1 MHRLSLQRKLLGLVA
16 IPLAGALIFSGV
28 VVGRLVFESRQ
39 IDRLEAVVA
48 TTRDLVEIRG
58 ALAAEHVDTWEIYR
72 EANPVET
79 FRAHIE
85 QTKAAFARL
94 RAHLAAGPAA
104 SLVTPELR
112 EVVTALVSDHGRLDE
127 VRNFFAPQSPRGDRL
142 GAAAL
147 SFRARYPEML
157 ERLLAAMTLLHAEAD
172 SAPVRARLDGLV
184 TFARL
189 AAAAEEE
196 RQLTERG
203 FAAEVPSL
211 RTIIDI
217 QKATSL
223 RRYYETNAVLMA
235 PPELTGYW
243 KNLLAQPDYARAQA
257 LRDTIFNIS
266 AAQAEPFNRKV
277 EAEWGEVTRRRI
289 ELLHTVEPHLLREIS
304 HHLDARR
311 TGVTRQLRALAGA
324 AALILLFSV
333 IVASACIRRI
343 NRRLHAALA
352 GLREGV
358 DAIVRAVGASTEAA
372 QRLASGAAKE
382 AAGLEETGAALVSLT
397 SVNQH
402 NVEAAQQTADH
413 MTQTGALV
421 ANSRQTMDSLAQTM
435 LKISDSSSA
444 TFRIVKTMNEIS
456 FQTSILALNASI
468 EAASAGAA
476 GTGFAVVA
484 DEVRS
489 LAKRASDAT
498 AETGRLVDESRLA
511 VTRGDELTKEV
522 VEVLRELDANASS
535 SAELMRTIQTSSQ
548 QMLQNMQHIN
558 TGSRSMEGITQK
570 NAAIADHNASTAS
583 AIADE
588 TKQLQSTI
596 AGLEQLLGRASPA

>member
-1 MHRLSLQRKLLGLVA
+1 
-16 IPLAGALIFSGV
+16 
-28 VVGRLVFESRQ
+28 
-39 IDRLEAVVA
+39 
-48 TTRDLVEIRG
+48 
-58 ALAAEHVDTWEIYR
+58 
-72 EANPVET
+72 
-79 FRAHIE
+79 
-85 QTKAAFARL
+85 
-94 RAHLAAGPAA
+94 
-104 SLVTPELR
+104 
-112 EVVTALVSDHGRLDE
+112 
-127 VRNFFAPQSPRGDRL
+127 
-142 GAAAL
+142 
-147 SFRARYPEML
+147 
-157 ERLLAAMTLLHAEAD
+157 
-172 SAPVRARLDGLV
+172 
-184 TFARL
+184 
-189 AAAAEEE
+189 
-196 RQLTERG
+196 
-203 FAAEVPSL
+203 
-211 RTIIDI
+211 
-217 QKATSL
+217 
-223 RRYYETNAVLMA
+223 
-235 PPELTGYW
+235 
-243 KNLLAQPDYARAQA
+243 
-257 LRDTIFNIS
+257 
-266 AAQAEPFNRKV
+266 
-277 EAEWGEVTRRRI
+277 
-289 ELLHTVEPHLLREIS
+289 
-304 HHLDARR
+304 
-311 TGVTRQLRALAGA
+311 
-324 AALILLFSV
+324 
-333 IVASACIRRI
+333 
-343 NRRLHAALA
+343 
-352 GLREGV
+352 
-358 DAIVRAVGASTEAA
+358 
-372 QRLASGAAKE
+372 
-382 AAGLEETGAALVSLT
+382 
-397 SVNQH
+397 
-402 NVEAAQQTADH
+402 

-535 SAELMRTIQTSSQ
+535 SAELMSTIQTSSQ